1 LAHEEPLTSLIVP
14 LFPPTYTK
22 IIKKKIMVEVEG
34 MDETG
39 LSVSGPVK
47 CNAKG
52 LISGTQVS
60 VSLNKKKTW
69 NGNLWKIP

>member
-1 LAHEEPLTSLIVP
+1 
-14 LFPPTYTK
+14 
-22 IIKKKIMVEVEG
+22 MVEVEG